1 MIVVYVNL
9 AFIFL
14 MIAKAYRQKKLNH
27 GYVNVNKED
36 DPNKVTYDVLIHHNT
51 NGRLPNKSDHSE
63 SSGDSVSST
72 NKEINPL
79 VPTDV
84 EYSQLVPP
92 VPPRSYLLSDR
103 PNSQDSNLS
112 SASPPPIP
120 TRYYL
125 DEDNDVCLVQYPEP
139 ILWTQ
144 QLQERASSPLPDRNY
159 FNEDGQPCLV
169 NTAQLPN
176 EDKDESP
183 PPLPERTELSEQL
196 MSPSSMHKYLYS
208 SNVTDL
214 DPTSTGNPS
223 AVYDEPIIPRGK
235 NTSSAEPACESLLY
249 DEIKDC
255 WLASELPILRGQLA
269 TRPTTTINQEDGA
282 NYDEILTE
290 AQKMLITT
298 ATKTQQEQPSNTLRE
313 SSRPV
318 PSYEDIDLIYTEPST
333 QQPAHIPPPSHPAPP
348 PPPNSKELHSTE
360 ARKTMIAPTKTQQER
375 PSSTLIE
382 SSRPL
387 LSYDDVYP
395 IYTEPSTQELNDI
408 PPPSHPAPRPPPS
421 SEEFHS
427 TEARKTVTATEK
439 KIQQDQ
445 PSSTLI
451 ESSRPV
457 PSCSDVYPIYTEP
470 STQEPIDLPPPSH
483 PAPRPPPSP
492 EELHLTE
499 GRKTVTAT
507 ATKIQQEHPRESS
520 HLVPHYDDIDP
531 IYTEPSTEQLPI
543 SSDLHQPSH
552 PIPRPPPSVEEIN
565 SSQSANRSVE
575 AYEVV
580 PLNVTPVLDDSG
592 LMTVNHRNQRERLS
606 RMKTLP
612 DSHGSTRPLPP
623 RKKSLKA
630 NHKENVF
637 LDPACPQKSEKLGNQ
652 QDDDPSGIESGY
664 HKLSHEH
671 FGVHATL
678 PRAGRDPGYSKLDI
692 SEQALLMRS
701 GITIKGSLMNDSNS
715 SLTQEF
721 QDLDLEDPIPLILA
735 PNAPTADIK
744 PRLHTYE
751 DLPLSIPGTDN
762 RGGLDERPSSLVW
775 DNTDMLPTQCGG
787 FSKQSPKKAAKS
799 PKGNKVTPP
808 IIKPQGIT
816 DKDFERRLERLDNH
830 FYPELDIPA
839 WPAHGESPQITH
851 RRPSEIKKA
860 VRSSWNV
867 ANSGNDG
874 LPSGWTREVNEQG
887 QVFYW
892 HLPTGKIQYTK
903 PGGASPSKTKV
914 HCYHTSSSHWLPFS
928 RTMFQ
933 SIVL

>member
-1 MIVVYVNL
+1 
-9 AFIFL
+9 
-14 MIAKAYRQKKLNH
+14 MIAKAYRQKKLTH

-72 NKEINPL
+72 NKEINPS

-112 SASPPPIP
+112 STSPPPIP

-125 DEDNDVCLVQYPEP
+125 DEDNDVCLVQCPEP
-139 ILWTQ
+139 VLGTQ
-144 QLQERASSPLPDRNY
+144 QLQERPASPIPDRNY
-159 FNEDGQPCLV
+159 FNEEGQPCLI
-169 NTAQLPN
+169 NAALLPS

-183 PPLPERTELSEQL
+183 PPLPERTELSDQL

-214 DPTSTGNPS
+214 DATSTSNPSAQS
-223 AVYDEPIIPRGK
+223 AVYDEPIIPGGK

-255 WLASELPILRGQLA
+255 WLASELPVLRGQLA
-269 TRPTTTINQEDGA
+269 TRATTTINQEDNA
-282 NYDEILTE
+282 NYDEVLTE
-290 AQKMLITT
+290 AQKMLIKI
-298 ATKTQQEQPSNTLRE
+298 ATKTQQGQPSNTLRE

-318 PSYEDIDLIYTEPST
+318 PTYDDIYPIYTEPST
-333 QQPAHIPPPSHPAPP
+333 QQPTHIPPPSHPAPRP
-348 PPPNSKELHSTE
+348 PPSPKELHSTE
-360 ARKTMIAPTKTQQER
+360 ARKTMIAPAKKQQER

-382 SSRPL
+382 SSRPV
-387 LSYDDVYP
+387 LSYDDVLP
-395 IYTEPSTQELNDI
+395 IYTEPSSQESNDI
-408 PPPSHPAPRPPPS
+408 PPPSIPAPRLPPS
-421 SEEFHS
+421 PEELHV
-427 TEARKTVTATEK
+427 TEARKTVTA
-439 KIQQDQ
+439 
-445 PSSTLI
+445 S
-451 ESSRPV
+451 
-457 PSCSDVYPIYTEP
+457 
-470 STQEPIDLPPPSH
+470 
-483 PAPRPPPSP
+483 
-492 EELHLTE
+492 
-499 GRKTVTAT
+499 
-507 ATKIQQEHPRESS
+507 ATKVQQERPRESS

-552 PIPRPPPSVEEIN
+552 PIPRPPPGLEEIN

-592 LMTVNHRNQRERLS
+592 LMTVNHRNQRERLT

-612 DSHGSTRPLPP
+612 DSHESARPLPP
-623 RKKSLKA
+623 RKKLLKA
-630 NHKENVF
+630 KHKENDF
-637 LDPACPQKSEKLGNQ
+637 PDPACLQKSEKLGNQ
-652 QDDDPSGIESGY
+652 QDVDPSSTESGY

-671 FGVHATL
+671 FGVNATF
-678 PRAGRDPGYSKLDI
+678 PRAGCDPTYSKLDI

-721 QDLDLEDPIPLILA
+721 QDLDLEDPVPLILA
-735 PNAPTADIK
+735 PNAPTAEIK

-751 DLPLSIPGTDN
+751 DLTLSTPGTDN

-787 FSKQSPKKAAKS
+787 FSKQSPKKAVKS
-799 PKGNKVTPP
+799 PKTHKVTPP
-808 IIKPQGIT
+808 ITKPQGIT
-816 DKDFERRLERLDNH
+816 DKDYERRLERLDNH
-830 FYPELDIPA
+830 FYPEIDIPA
-839 WPAHGESPQITH
+839 WPTHGESPQITH

-867 ANSGNDG
+867 ANSSNDG

-903 PGGASPSKTKV
+903 PGAASPSIAKV
-914 HCYHTSSSHWLPFS
+914 HCYHRFSSHWLPFS
-928 RTMFQ
+928 RTMLQ

>member
-1 MIVVYVNL
+1 MT
-9 AFIFL
+9 
-14 MIAKAYRQKKLNH
+14 AKAYRQKKLTH
-27 GYVNVNKED
+27 GYVNVNKEN
-36 DPNKVTYDVLIHHNT
+36 DPNKVTYDILVHHNT

-63 SSGDSVSST
+63 NSGDSVSST

-79 VPTDV
+79 VPTNG
-84 EYSQLVPP
+84 EYSQLRPP
-92 VPPRSYLLSDR
+92 VPPRDYHLSDR

-112 SASPPPIP
+112 STSPPPIP
-120 TRYYL
+120 TRHYL
-125 DEDNDVCLVQYPEP
+125 DEDDDVCLLECTEP
-139 ILWTQ
+139 IPWTQ
-144 QLQERASSPLPDRNY
+144 QLQERVPSPLPDRNY
-159 FNEDGQPCLV
+159 FNEEGHPCLI
-169 NTAQLPN
+169 NAARLPS
-176 EDKDESP
+176 EGKDESP

-208 SNVTDL
+208 SNVSDL
-214 DPTSTGNPS
+214 DATSTSNPS
-223 AVYDEPIIPRGK
+223 AVYDEPIIPGGK
-235 NTSSAEPACESLLY
+235 NTSSAEPVCESLLY

-255 WLASELPILRGQLA
+255 WLASELPVLRGQLA
-269 TRPTTTINQEDGA
+269 TRDTTTINQDDA
-282 NYDEILTE
+282 NYDEVLTE
-290 AQKMLITT
+290 AQKMLITM
-298 ATKTQQEQPSNTLRE
+298 ATKTPQEQPSNTLRE

-318 PSYEDIDLIYTEPST
+318 PSYDDICAIFTESSI
-333 QQPAHIPPPSHPAPP
+333 QQP
-348 PPPNSKELHSTE
+348 
-360 ARKTMIAPTKTQQER
+360 TQ
-375 PSSTLIE
+375 
-382 SSRPL
+382 
-387 LSYDDVYP
+387 
-395 IYTEPSTQELNDI
+395 I
-408 PPPSHPAPRPPPS
+408 PPPSHPAPRPPPNPK
-421 SEEFHS
+421 ELHS
-427 TEARKTVTATEK
+427 TEARKTLKAPAK
-439 KIQQDQ
+439 KQQEQ

-457 PSCSDVYPIYTEP
+457 LSYDDVYPIYTEASNQEPIDVPPPSHPAPRPPPGPEELHSTEARKKVTATEKKIQQEQPSSTLIESSYPVPSCGDVYPVYTEP
-470 STQEPIDLPPPSH
+470 STQEPVDLPPPSH

-492 EELHLTE
+492 EELHSTE
-499 GRKTVTAT
+499 ARKKGTAT
-507 ATKIQQEHPRESS
+507 VTKIQQECPREASR
-520 HLVPHYDDIDP
+520 LVPHYDDIDP
-531 IYTEPSTEQLPI
+531 IYTEPSTEQIPI
-543 SSDLHQPSH
+543 PNDLHQPSQ
-552 PIPRPPPSVEEIN
+552 PIPRPPPGLEKLN
-565 SSQSANRSVE
+565 SPQSANRCVE

-612 DSHGSTRPLPP
+612 DFHGSARPLPP
-623 RKKSLKA
+623 RQKSVKA
-630 NHKENVF
+630 KHKENDF
-637 LDPACPQKSEKLGNQ
+637 PDPACLQKSGKLGNQ

-671 FGVHATL
+671 FGANATL
-678 PRAGRDPGYSKLDI
+678 PRTGRDPGYSKLDI

-721 QDLDLEDPIPLILA
+721 QDLDLEDPVPLILA
-735 PNAPTADIK
+735 PNAPTAEIK

-751 DLPLSIPGTDN
+751 DLPMSITGTDN

-787 FSKQSPKKAAKS
+787 FSNQSPKKATKS
-799 PKGNKVTPP
+799 PKAHKVTPP
-808 IIKPQGIT
+808 ITKPQGIT

-839 WPAHGESPQITH
+839 WPTHGESPQLTR

-867 ANSGNDG
+867 ANSNNDG

-903 PGGASPSKTKV
+903 PGGVSPSIAKV
-914 HCYHTSSSHWLPFS
+914 HYYHISSSYW
-928 RTMFQ
+928 
-933 SIVL
+933 